1 MRRCA
6 PLVVAESGANADGN
20 QTRQEGTHQGYKDVV
35 SRPFEFF
42 SRPERDKVT
51 DPIGARLREFCAFHC
66 PHLLPGQVGTLAQP
80 GAGNAAGTYRRM
92 LLDDVDAVRSR
103 FVSQPCPP
111 ELARQPVQG
120 QDSPTSGVFKVL
132 EIALGAELVGLPTQ
146 SNVWQYG
153 YPQYCQQR
161 LPGHKLRS
169 SELHGVVPP
178 RLQSCMGERILR
190 RQRGGR

>member
-66 PHLLPGQVGTLAQP
+66 PHLLPGQVGALARP

-92 LLDDVDAVRSR
+92 LLNDVDAVRSR
-103 FVSQPCPP
+103 FVSQLCPP
-111 ELARQPVQG
+111 ELARQTASFWAKRSKLQRFQG
-120 QDSPTSGVFKVL
+120 LRYGALCGAWPKMAAVIEHVL
-132 EIALGAELVGLPTQ
+132 SERAGIGGFRLLGH
-146 SNVWQYG
+146 S
-153 YPQYCQQR
+153 R
-161 LPGHKLRS
+161 
-169 SELHGVVPP
+169 
-178 RLQSCMGERILR
+178 MI
-190 RQRGGR
+190 GGR

>member
-20 QTRQEGTHQGYKDVV
+20 QTRQEGTHQRYKDVV

-103 FVSQPCPP
+103 FVSQLCPP
-111 ELARQPVQG
+111 ELMGQPCPLRKMGKTPAFSVSRHG
-120 QDSPTSGVFKVL
+120 
-132 EIALGAELVGLPTQ
+132 ALCGA
-146 SNVWQYG
+146 WA
-153 YPQYCQQR
+153 
-161 LPGHKLRS
+161 
-169 SELHGVVPP
+169 
-178 RLQSCMGERILR
+178 
-190 RQRGGR
+190 GGDCAFGC

>member
-42 SRPERDKVT
+42 SRPECDKVT

-66 PHLLPGQVGTLAQP
+66 PHLLPGQVGALARP

-92 LLDDVDAVRSR
+92 LLNDVDAVRSR
-103 FVSQPCPP
+103 FVSQLCPP
-111 ELARQPVQG
+111 ELARLPVHG

-132 EIALGAELVGLPTQ
+132 EIALGAAFRPNLTSGSTATHSTANNDYRAANFDL
-146 SNVWQYG
+146 
-153 YPQYCQQR
+153 
-161 LPGHKLRS
+161 L
-169 SELHGVVPP
+169 
-178 RLQSCMGERILR
+178 SCMACPA
-190 RQRGGR
+190 